1 MKEPD
6 APQGIR
12 LAKLMARRGVASRR
26 EAEELIAAGLVTVNG
41 KVAEVVTFVD
51 PERDVITLRG
61 ERLPDEPG
69 LAYYVMYKP
78 RGYITGREDPQG
90 RRSVLD
96 LVAHLPVRVEPV
108 GRLDYDTEGVLLLT
122 NDGPLAHELTHPS
135 REIPKRY
142 FVRVDGVPTKA
153 DVQAVCRGV
162 PLDDGVTAPAQARL
176 INSDGKYAWLEVIVT
191 EGRNRLIRR
200 VMKTLGYPV
209 IELRR
214 ESFATVGIH
223 GLKPGDVRPLTPE
236 EVSDLQALA
245 TGPKPKRRVVSG
257 L

>member
-1 MKEPD
+1 MRENQKPD
-6 APQGIR
+6 GIR
-12 LAKLMARRGVASRR
+12 LAKLMAQRGVASRR
-26 EAEELIAAGLVTVNG
+26 EAEDLIAAGLVTVNG

-51 PERDVITLRG
+51 PQRDVITLRG
-61 ERLPDEPG
+61 KRLPDEPG
-69 LAYYVMYKP
+69 RAYYVMYKP

-96 LVAHLPVRVEPV
+96 LVAHLGVRVEPV

-135 REIPKRY
+135 REIAKRY
-142 FVRVDGVPTKA
+142 FARVEGVPTKA
-153 DVQAVCRGV
+153 DIRAVCEGV
-162 PLDDGVTAPAQARL
+162 PLEDGTTAPAKARL

-214 ESFATVGIH
+214 EAFATVGIH

-236 EVSDLQALA
+236 EVTNLRSLA
-245 TGPKPKRRVVSG
+245 TGPKPKRKTVG
-257 L
+257 A

>member
-1 MKEPD
+1 MTDD

-51 PERDVITLRG
+51 PERDIITLRG

-69 LAYYVMYKP
+69 RAYYVMYKP

-142 FVRVDGVPTKA
+142 FARVEGVPTKA

-214 ESFATVGIH
+214 EAFATVGIH
-223 GLKPGDVRPLTPE
+223 GLKPGDIRPLTPE

-257 L
+257 Q